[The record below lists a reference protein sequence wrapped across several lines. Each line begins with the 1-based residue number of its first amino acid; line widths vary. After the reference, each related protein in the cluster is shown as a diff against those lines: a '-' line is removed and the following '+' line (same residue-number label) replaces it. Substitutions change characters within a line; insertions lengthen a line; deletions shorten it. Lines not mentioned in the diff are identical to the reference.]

1 MRNNGK
7 GSRVPSMGRS
17 GNRSTGAIDLVNAI
31 RGVARQVSKDVD
43 QVVLG
48 TVRGVSD
55 GGKQA
60 TVLIDG
66 FRAGNIV
73 VGWALAT
80 RPAVGQR
87 VTMIG
92 PAGGQEWYVV
102 GVLSDTK
109 MDEIDEEVDDLKA
122 ENTRMASRI
131 TALQNS
137 LTALARRVSA
147 LENG

>member
-1 MRNNGK
+1 MTKIKSFAR
-7 GSRVPSMGRS
+7 P
-17 GNRSTGAIDLVNAI
+17 GNRSTGAIDLVNVVK
-31 RGVARQVSKDVD
+31 GMARQVAKEMD

-48 TVRGVSD
+48 TVRGVSEE
-55 GGKQA
+55 GKQA

-66 FRAGNIV
+66 FKAGNIV

-87 VTMIG
+87 VAMIG

-109 MDEIDEEVDDLKA
+109 MDEIDAEVEMLKS
-122 ENTRMASRI
+122 ENERQVNQI

-137 LTALARRVSA
+137 VASLSRRVTA
-147 LENG
+147 LENA